1 MYNRITKESFHTM
14 INNTVNGISWGTFN
28 RFNLSLFPQEY
39 SRPLTERRRLETN
52 SARQV
57 YDIYRHKSWLIISVP
72 LKVWSSSD
80 NIFSYLQ
87 CDEQKA
93 EIIKSYSKHTVLFY
107 LFSFVVFSPILTYPD
122 YPVSGKKSVQI
133 PEDSP
138 LTLNITLNEDHKSG
152 SISALVEWDHPPIPF
167 KSPSI
172 LYDIHWFL
180 NDCNNVYDSSPECH
194 KTPEHHANTV
204 SFRSDDKVRYRLN
217 IL

>member
-1 MYNRITKESFHTM
+1 
-14 INNTVNGISWGTFN
+14 
-28 RFNLSLFPQEY
+28 
-39 SRPLTERRRLETN
+39 
-52 SARQV
+52 
-57 YDIYRHKSWLIISVP
+57 
-72 LKVWSSSD
+72 
-80 NIFSYLQ
+80 
-87 CDEQKA
+87 
-93 EIIKSYSKHTVLFY
+93 

-138 LTLNITLNEDHKSG
+138 LTLNITLNEDPKSG
-152 SISALVEWDHPPIPF
+152 TISALVEWDHPPISF